1 MKIIGIDLAGKEK
14 NPTGYC
20 VLVIEQEQEKI
31 ERNVLLHYDEEI
43 INEIKKENPNIICI
57 DSPLSFPKSGYFRE
71 SDIELKKRGFKPLSP
86 LFPGMKPL
94 VERGI
99 RLKKIFEE
107 IGYKVIEVF
116 PRATEKILNIEKEK
130 RVNKDLYDAFL
141 CALTGKYYMKNQYE
155 ILGNEIVIPK

>member
-1 MKIIGIDLAGKEK
+1 MKIIGIDLAGKDK

-20 VLVIEQEQEKI
+20 VLIIEKENDKI
-31 ERNVLLHYDEEI
+31 EKNVLLYKDEEI
-43 INEIKKENPNIICI
+43 ITEVKKENPKIICI
-57 DSPLSFPKSGYFRE
+57 DAPLSFPRSGYFRE
-71 SDIELKKRGFKPLSP
+71 ADIELKRRGFKPLSP

-107 IGYKVIEVF
+107 VGYKVIEVF
-116 PRATEKILNIEKEK
+116 PRATEKILNLEKEK

-141 CALTGKYYMKNQYE
+141 CALTGKYYIKNQYE
-155 ILGNEIVIPK
+155 ILGNEIIIPK